1 MNPLKPKVLFV
12 YNSPPMPETRLKTL
26 SAWRALAKEVH
37 VLYAYP
43 KDFKRTFVDR
53 VLHKIKLPRDT
64 NNINKSIKEACKN
77 FKPDLVFIVKG
88 ITIKPST
95 LKFIKARSIKSIAWS
110 NDDMFAWHNR
120 SIWYSWSLKQY
131 DLVVT
136 QKSYNCNKDE
146 LPSLGANVFFQHK
159 AFEPKVHYPV
169 KKCDTFE
176 CVHDVVFVGAMEEDR
191 LAHLLFLAQ
200 NGIKIHIYGWVKE
213 VKNIIHP
220 NLIFHNKFLFE
231 EEFSAALGCS
241 KIALNFLR
249 KINRDLQTSRS
260 IEIPAVKGFMLAE
273 RSNEHS
279 QLFEEGKE
287 AEFFSSREE
296 LLQKVQYY
304 LQHDTQR
311 LAIAKA
317 GYDRCFKDNYTFA
330 NRMQGI
336 LNKVFD
342 V

>member
-1 MNPLKPKVLFV
+1 
-12 YNSPPMPETRLKTL
+12 MPEKRLKTL
-26 SAWRALAKEVH
+26 YAWKSLAQEVQ

-43 KDFKRTFVDR
+43 KDYKRTLIDR
-53 VLHKIKLPRDT
+53 ILHKIKIPRDANT
-64 NNINKSIKEACKN
+64 LNKSIREACIS
-77 FKPDLVFIVKG
+77 FEPDIVFIVKG
-88 ITIKPST
+88 ITVKPST
-95 LKFIKARSIKSIAWS
+95 LKFIKARGIKSISWS
-110 NDDMFAWHNR
+110 NDDMYGWHNR
-120 SIWYSWSLKQY
+120 SLWYTLGLKQY

-136 QKSYNCNKDE
+136 QKSYNCNPNE
-146 LPSLGANVFFQHK
+146 LPSLGAKTFFQNK
-159 AFEPKVHYPV
+159 AFEPSVHYPV
-169 KKCDTFE
+169 INCKEFT

-191 LAHLLFLAQ
+191 LNHLIYLAQ
-200 NGIKIHIYGWVKE
+200 NGIKVHVYGWVKE
-213 VKNIIHP
+213 VKNELHP
-220 NLIFHNKFLFE
+220 NLIVHNKFLFE

-273 RSNEHS
+273 RTDEHM

-287 AEFFSSREE
+287 AEFFSSKEE
-296 LLQKVQYY
+296 LLEKVNYY
-304 LQHDTQR
+304 LQHDQER

-317 GYDRCFKDNYTFA
+317 GYERCFKDNYTFE

-336 LNKVFD
+336 LNNLFD